1 MYFFIISDWFL
12 VIRSKKQKR
21 KRTYQQSNEQPTV
34 IDLTNSDDSCNNS
47 LTELTVSTTRT
58 ELIENL
64 PIFNVLSWNIQGLE
78 STNLNKRMMSVVET
92 IKKYIICIIFI

>member
-1 MYFFIISDWFL
+1 MTSNH
-12 VIRSKKQKR
+12 RSKKQKR

-47 LTELTVSTTRT
+47 LTEQTVSTTRT
-58 ELIENL
+58 ESIENL

-78 STNLNKRMMSVVET
+78 PANLNKRMMSVVET
-92 IKKYIICIIFI
+92 IKKYIIYIIFI